1 MEKYIPQEIEKKW
14 QEIWRQEH
22 RDGCKNE
29 DARPSYY
36 VLEMFPYPSGNLHM
50 GHVRNYTIGDVMAR
64 YRRMKGFN
72 VLHPMG
78 YDAFGMPAENAAIKH
93 NIPPAEWTY
102 KNIENMTRQQRELGL
117 SYDWD
122 REVATCHEEYYK
134 WTQWIFELFYKRG
147 LAYRKEAKVNW
158 CEHCNT
164 VLANE
169 QVIDGTCWRC
179 DQPVVKKDLK
189 QWFFK
194 ITDYADQLLEDL
206 KLLPGWPERV
216 KTMQKNW
223 IGRSEGTELSFDVP
237 SIHKRVQLF
246 TTRVDTVFG
255 VSYIVLAPEHPYVA
269 ELIKDKENEAELQAF
284 ITRMKNM
291 SDIER
296 TANDAK
302 KEGMFTG
309 AYAVNPL
316 NGAQVPIWI
325 ANYVLADYGTGA
337 VMGVPAHDQR
347 DWDFA
352 HEFNL
357 PVHLVIQNKTHTLS
371 IETMTEAYHESG
383 TLVNSGDFDG
393 LTDAEARKAVTQW
406 LQEKKLGKGTVNYK
420 LRDWLISRQ
429 RYWGAPIP
437 IIYCPQ
443 CGEQLVPEE
452 QLPVTLPTDVTFTAG
467 AVSPLA
473 TSREFVHCTC
483 PKCGGPATRE
493 TDTMDTFVCSSWYY
507 LRYTDARNTAQAWN
521 PEYAKKWLGVDQ
533 YIGGIE
539 HAILHLMYSRFCMKV
554 FHDAGLVAVKE
565 PFERLL
571 TQGMVLMDGSKMS
584 KSKGNVVSPE
594 DIIAKYGADTGRLFI
609 LFAAPPERDLEWSE
623 QGVEGSY
630 RFLHRVWRI
639 VELYM
644 DMLDT
649 AETAKR
655 PYTEAE
661 KALRRQEFLSIAKVG
676 EDIQGRDG
684 KYSFNTAV
692 SSIMEYVNALYAYAG
707 KEKTIQKEVGVEAI
721 RNLLKILAPFTPH
734 IAEELWHQA
743 GFSGS
748 IHGQSWPEVEA
759 EALKVAAIEM
769 PVQIN
774 GKVREHI
781 TVPTDC
787 TAEDIKASV
796 LQQPRIQEWLK
807 DKTVVKCIIVPK
819 KIINLVVK

>member
-22 RDGCKNE
+22 CDGCKNE
-29 DARPSYY
+29 DTRPPYY

-194 ITDYADQLLEDL
+194 ITDYADRLLEDL

-443 CGEQLVPEE
+443 CGEQLVPED

-467 AVSPLA
+467 AVSPLV

-639 VELYM
+639 VEQYM
-644 DMLDT
+644 D
-649 AETAKR
+649 
-655 PYTEAE
+655 
-661 KALRRQEFLSIAKVG
+661 LSLI
-676 EDIQGRDG
+676 
-684 KYSFNTAV
+684 
-692 SSIMEYVNALYAYAG
+692 
-707 KEKTIQKEVGVEAI
+707 
-721 RNLLKILAPFTPH
+721 H
-734 IAEELWHQA
+734 I
-743 GFSGS
+743 
-748 IHGQSWPEVEA
+748 
-759 EALKVAAIEM
+759 
-769 PVQIN
+769 
-774 GKVREHI
+774 
-781 TVPTDC
+781 
-787 TAEDIKASV
+787 
-796 LQQPRIQEWLK
+796 
-807 DKTVVKCIIVPK
+807 
-819 KIINLVVK
+819 

>member
-29 DARPSYY
+29 DARPPYY

-406 LQEKKLGKGTVNYK
+406 LQEKKLGK
-420 LRDWLISRQ
+420 
-429 RYWGAPIP
+429 AP
-437 IIYCPQ
+437 
-443 CGEQLVPEE
+443 
-452 QLPVTLPTDVTFTAG
+452 
-467 AVSPLA
+467 
-473 TSREFVHCTC
+473 
-483 PKCGGPATRE
+483 
-493 TDTMDTFVCSSWYY
+493 
-507 LRYTDARNTAQAWN
+507 
-521 PEYAKKWLGVDQ
+521 
-533 YIGGIE
+533 
-539 HAILHLMYSRFCMKV
+539 
-554 FHDAGLVAVKE
+554 
-565 PFERLL
+565 
-571 TQGMVLMDGSKMS
+571 
-584 KSKGNVVSPE
+584 
-594 DIIAKYGADTGRLFI
+594 
-609 LFAAPPERDLEWSE
+609 
-623 QGVEGSY
+623 
-630 RFLHRVWRI
+630 
-639 VELYM
+639 
-644 DMLDT
+644 
-649 AETAKR
+649 
-655 PYTEAE
+655 
-661 KALRRQEFLSIAKVG
+661 
-676 EDIQGRDG
+676 
-684 KYSFNTAV
+684 
-692 SSIMEYVNALYAYAG
+692 
-707 KEKTIQKEVGVEAI
+707 
-721 RNLLKILAPFTPH
+721 
-734 IAEELWHQA
+734 
-743 GFSGS
+743 
-748 IHGQSWPEVEA
+748 
-759 EALKVAAIEM
+759 
-769 PVQIN
+769 
-774 GKVREHI
+774 
-781 TVPTDC
+781 
-787 TAEDIKASV
+787 
-796 LQQPRIQEWLK
+796 
-807 DKTVVKCIIVPK
+807 
-819 KIINLVVK
+819 